1 MTKLRATTHLGKG
14 GGESVGVLRLV
25 ARSTGEEQPAQ
36 QRLVGKLVSSGMVSS
51 GIVNSGRGKGEEGAA
66 QQRLRRRQ
74 NECEHMHRRA
84 NLAGRQVLCA

>member
-1 MTKLRATTHLGKG
+1 MTKLRATTHLGEG

-36 QRLVGKLVSSGMVSS
+36 QRLVSKLVSS
-51 GIVNSGRGKGEEGAA
+51 GIVNIGRGKGEEGAA